1 MPVPAQGHRGGAGA
15 TADSM
20 PLFTRLQPVS
30 SVNAE
35 SRSIAVTWTT
45 GAQVQR
51 YDWWRERSY
60 LEELSPDPSA
70 VRMGRL
76 QSGAAP
82 FLRDHDTWDG
92 IDSVLGVVDSAT
104 LDPTTGT
111 GDATCRFSARD
122 DVQPYF
128 QDVVDK
134 ILRNIS
140 FGYRVYAIDMIP
152 PGQEG
157 NDTWIY
163 RATDWEPYEI
173 SLVSIPA
180 DPNATVRGEGGQA
193 AAAHQQRFFPCTFN
207 DRSAGGSSDG
217 ARAAH
222 TDQGAVMPDDENNQQ
237 PTTARAASVQNP
249 PATQPPAASTEATDV
264 ARAEAVAAER
274 QRMIDIRVAVRA
286 SVLDNQ
292 QQLIDGFLER
302 GVTVDAARA
311 EILRLQA
318 ERSEANTQRGA
329 ADIRTV
335 SDETETRRSAMTDA
349 LLHRINPRH
358 ELDDAARQY
367 RGLTLREICRVGLE
381 AAGVDVRGL
390 DVRAMAGIALGMQ
403 QRGGYNST
411 SDLPVV
417 FGNVINRTLRDA
429 YAAAPRSF
437 QSWARQGT
445 LTDFRAA
452 TRVMVDGAIKLE
464 KVNESGEYKYGSLVD
479 SGETI
484 QLGTYGK
491 IVAFT
496 RQMIINDDLSALERV
511 PLFFGRAAANLE
523 SDLVYAALTGNPVM
537 GDGKALFHAA
547 HKNLAAAGGAIAVD
561 TLTTARAAM
570 RTQGAPGDG
579 TPLNLTPTFLL
590 VPAALET
597 IAYQYTSNQYTPNQA
612 TQQNPFVG
620 TLTPIVEPRL
630 DAKSTKAWYLAA
642 DPAMID
648 TVEYCYLEG
657 EQGLYTEQ
665 SLDFDVDGLKVKARL
680 DFAAKATDFRGLY
693 QNPGQ

>member
-20 PLFTRLQPVS
+20 PLLTRLQPVS

-104 LDPTTGT
+104 LDAATGT
-111 GDATCRFSARD
+111 GDAMCRFSARD

-128 QDVVDK
+128 QDVVDR

-193 AAAHQQRFFPCTFN
+193 VAAQQQRFFPCTFT

-222 TDQGAVMPDDENNQQ
+222 TDQGAVMPDDENNQ
-237 PTTARAASVQNP
+237 PTSATRTTPVQNP
-249 PATQPPAASTEATDV
+249 PATQSPAASTEATDA
-264 ARAEAVAAER
+264 ARAEAVASER
-274 QRMIDIRVAVRA
+274 QRVIDIRTAVRA
-286 SVLDNQ
+286 SVLENQ
-292 QQLIDGFLER
+292 QQLIDGFIER
-302 GVTVDAARA
+302 GVTADAARI

-318 ERSEANTQRGA
+318 ERSNANSQRGA
-329 ADIRTV
+329 ADIQTV
-335 SDETETRRSAMTDA
+335 RDEAQTRRAAMTDA

-367 RGLTLREICRVGLE
+367 RGLNLREFCRVGLE
-381 AAGVDVRGL
+381 AVGVDVRGL
-390 DVRAMAGIALGMQ
+390 DVRELAGIALGMQ
-403 QRGGYNST
+403 QRGGFSST

-429 YAAAPRSF
+429 YTAAPRSF
-437 QSWARQGT
+437 QSWARQGV

-464 KVNESGEYKYGSLVD
+464 KVNESGEYKYGQLVD

-547 HKNLAAAGGAIAVD
+547 HKNLAAAGGAIGVD
-561 TLTTARAAM
+561 TLSTARAAM
-570 RTQGAPGDG
+570 RVQAAPGDG

-597 IAYQYTSNQYTPNQA
+597 VAYQYTSNQYTPTQA
-612 TQQNPFVG
+612 TQQNPFIG
-620 TLTPIVEPRL
+620 TLTPVVEPRL
-630 DAKSTKAWYLAA
+630 DAKSTKSWYLAA
-642 DPAMID
+642 DPAMVD

-680 DFAAKATDFRGLY
+680 DFAAKATDYRGLY